1 MRVAESVIIWIFGK
15 EMLRIDASYLVTVT
29 NRPSI
34 RVAVPR
40 IVRCISYI
48 HADPKGQR
56 RVDKGLPICIAKYF
70 YSITRTGICKNPLH
84 DHYHQYP
91 LLSSIILI
99 IYKICYDT
107 LSTLQ
112 YSV

>member
-15 EMLRIDASYLVTVT
+15 EKLRIDASYLVTVT

-48 HADPKGQR
+48 HANPKGQR
-56 RVDKGLPICIAKYF
+56 RVAKGVGLWTIGSLARYNIYIQ
-70 YSITRTGICKNPLH
+70 YYNITATNVPNG
-84 DHYHQYP
+84 
-91 LLSSIILI
+91 SSQSQL
-99 IYKICYDT
+99 
-107 LSTLQ
+107 
-112 YSV
+112 